1 MTSLQVALY
10 QSLISYASVLFC
22 FARNLTILNFTANL
36 KPYKMAIKKQ
46 YLKSKPVCKVTFEV
60 SAKEANSISVVG
72 DFNEWNAEATPL
84 KKLKKKNLKASFLLK
99 REILTNSNTLW
110 MAHTSMRK
118 NQMRLSGTLMPMLK
132 TVFWKFNTNRK
143 TGSVFLP

>member
-22 FARNLTILNFTANL
+22 FAGNLTILNFTANL

-84 KKLKKKNLKASFLLK
+84 KKLKNKKFKGIVSLEKGNSYEFKYLVDGTYVNEENPDALKWNALC
-99 REILTNSNTLW
+99 
-110 MAHTSMRK
+110 
-118 NQMRLSGTLMPMLK
+118 QC
-132 TVFWKFNTNRK
+132 
-143 TGSVFLP
+143 